1 MNNSLCIVMSSSNT
15 RGIDRSTAIQLS
27 LFILA
32 VIVGGTVVMVYPDP
46 KPAPPPP
53 LPNNVISIVAIIR
66 SQPMGGPA
74 RISPAPNID
83 IQFFAVGE
91 EGQVPGVAAEAR
103 TNASGLAEVRLERGL
118 YVARVGDWGVQNIIV
133 TKNSTLTITRF
144 DVDETPKSIK
154 ILALSKDWYVGP
166 SDYVIVTYKNRFT
179 KPILLQDAFLGG
191 KKMEAIKCKLEAANV
206 DAGAYEEYAGV
217 PASCEV
223 KTRLEPATDWDN
235 IFSIPAGVYV
245 SWSNARDELGMAL
258 RISYT
263 ETDFKPNDGV
273 AQQPPPVPAGQR

>member
-1 MNNSLCIVMSSSNT
+1 MNKSLCIVMSSS
-15 RGIDRSTAIQLS
+15 GINRSTAIQLS

-32 VIVGGTVVMVYPDP
+32 VIAGGTVVMVYPDP
-46 KPAPPPP
+46 KPLPPPP

-66 SQPMGGPA
+66 SQPIGGSA
-74 RISPAPNID
+74 RISPAPNVD
-83 IQFFAVGE
+83 VQFFAVGE
-91 EGQVPGVAAEAR
+91 NGQVPGVAAEAR

-118 YVARVGDWGVQNIIV
+118 YVARIGEWGVQNIIV

-144 DVDETPKSIK
+144 DVDETPQSIK
-154 ILALSKDWYVGP
+154 VLALSKDWYIGP
-166 SDYVIVTYKNRFT
+166 SDYVIVTYKNRFN

-191 KKMEAIKCKLEAANV
+191 KKMEAIKCKLEAAKV
-206 DAGAYEEYAGV
+206 DAEANPEYGGV
-217 PASCEV
+217 PTNCEV

-245 SWSNARDELGMAL
+245 PWLTARDELGMAL

-263 ETDFKPNDGV
+263 ETNFKPNDGV
-273 AQQPPPVPAGQR
+273 AQQLPPAPAGQR

>member
-1 MNNSLCIVMSSSNT
+1 MNKSLCIVMSTSNT

-32 VIVGGTVVMVYPDP
+32 VIVGGTVIMVYPDP
-46 KPAPPPP
+46 KPPPPPP

-66 SQPMGGPA
+66 SQPMGAPA
-74 RISPAPNID
+74 RISPASNVD
-83 IQFFAVGE
+83 VQFFAVGE

-133 TKNSTLTITRF
+133 TRNSTLTITRF
-144 DVDETPKSIK
+144 EVDETPQSIK
-154 ILALSKDWYVGP
+154 VLALSKDWHIGP
-166 SDYVIVTYKNRFT
+166 SDYVIVTYKNKLN

-191 KKMEAIKCKLEAANV
+191 KKMEAIKCKLEAAKA
-206 DAGAYEEYAGV
+206 DAGLYEEYAGV
-217 PASCEV
+217 PTSCEV

-235 IFSIPAGVYV
+235 IFSIPPGVYV
-245 SWSNARDELGMAL
+245 SWSNARDELGMSL

-263 ETDFKPNDGV
+263 ETDFKANDGV
-273 AQQPPPVPAGQR
+273 TKQLPAPAGQR